1 MCFVEQSVSSVE
13 CIINLSADM
22 NAKRLSS
29 IDALRGFD
37 MFWISSGDAFF
48 VALFTF
54 INTPFF
60 LHLAT
65 QLDHPAWAGFRFYDI
80 IFPLFLFIMGIV
92 MPLSITRRLEHGD
105 SRKQL
110 YRHIIQ
116 RTLLLFLL
124 GLIYNG
130 LFNLD
135 FSGQRYSGVLQRFA
149 VTYFFASIIVM
160 NFKNRGQMIWIAAIL
175 LIYWLILLFIPAPGF
190 HAYDLTPQGNLCGYI
205 DRLCLPGSFCCY
217 THGDNEGI
225 LTMFPAIAN
234 VLLGVLA
241 GRWLL
246 GEADTGAKIKNMVL
260 AGIFLIGGGLLWSL
274 VFPINKYLWTGSYV
288 FLTSGI
294 SFMLLCLFYW
304 IIDVKGYRKWAFP
317 FIVIGLNP
325 IIIYVAQGVFDFG
338 IIANIFIHGFIHSL
352 GSFSAVFYQFSII
365 LVKWFFLYFLYR
377 KRIFLKV

>member
-1 MCFVEQSVSSVE
+1 MKT
-13 CIINLSADM
+13 
-22 NAKRLSS
+22 KRLSS

-48 VALFTF
+48 IALFTF

-60 LHLAT
+60 LHLAK
-65 QLDHPAWAGFRFYDI
+65 QLDHPAWAGFRFYDV
-80 IFPLFLFIMGIV
+80 IFPLFLFIMGVV
-92 MPLSITRRLEHGD
+92 MPLSITRRLENGD

-160 NFKNRGQMIWIAAIL
+160 NFKNRGQMIWIASIL
-175 LIYWLILLFIPAPGF
+175 LIYWLVLLFIPAPGF

-217 THGDNEGI
+217 TYGDNEGI
-225 LTMFPAIAN
+225 LSMFPAIAN
-234 VLLGVLA
+234 VLLGVVA

-246 GEADTGAKIKNMVL
+246 GEGDSGAKMKNMVL
-260 AGIFLIGGGLLWSL
+260 TGTFFIGGGLLWSL

-294 SFMLLCLFYW
+294 SFLLLCLFYW
-304 IIDVKGYRKWAFP
+304 IIDVKGYDKWAFP

-325 IIIYVAQGVFDFG
+325 ITIYVTQGVFDFS
-338 IIANIFIHGFIHSL
+338 IIANIFIHGFIHNF
-352 GSFSAVFYQFSII
+352 GSFSTVFNQFCII

-377 KRIFLKV
+377 NRIFLKV